1 MTDHAVAIRPLRFR
15 AVPDDPRDDDK
26 RLFRETVGNVRP
38 LRVNRV
44 PPPRRRSPPRAHFS
58 RADEA
63 AALHESLLT
72 GIPPHPDPDLSNG
85 DDLVYL
91 APGAQRRL
99 LLRLR
104 RGQYAIQGHIDLH
117 GLTVAEAKAACEGFL
132 ADNGKRNRRCLRI
145 VHGKGLRSANGHG
158 VIKTALAAWLAHRDD
173 VLAYCSAPPHDGG
186 TGALY
191 VLLRRRR

>member
-1 MTDHAVAIRPLRFR
+1 M
-15 AVPDDPRDDDK
+15 PDDPRDDDK
-26 RLFRETVGNVRP
+26 RLFRETVGNVRR
-38 LRVNRV
+38 LRVDRV

-63 AALHESLLT
+63 AALRESLLT
-72 GIPPHPDPDLSNG
+72 DVPDPDPELSNG
-85 DDLVYL
+85 DDLFYL

-104 RGQYAIQGHIDLH
+104 RGRYAIQNHIDLH
-117 GLTVAEAKAACEGFL
+117 GLTVAEAKATCEAFL
-132 ADNGKRNRRCLRI
+132 TDNRKRDRRCLRI
-145 VHGKGLRSANGHG
+145 VHGKGLRSARGHG
-158 VIKTALAAWLAHRDD
+158 VIKTALAAWLARRDD